1 MLHGAND
8 VANAIGPL
16 AAVINIVQTGA
27 VSMKS
32 AVPTWVLAL
41 GGIGIIVGLATW
53 GWRVIETVGKRITDL
68 TPSRGFSAEFSA
80 AITIV
85 LASKLGIPISTTHT
99 LVGAVL
105 GVGMAR
111 GLEALN
117 LRTVRDIVISW
128 VVTIPVGAVL
138 TILLFY
144 IFRWIF
150 E

>member
-1 MLHGAND
+1 
-8 VANAIGPL
+8 
-16 AAVINIVQTGA
+16 
-27 VSMKS
+27 
-32 AVPTWVLAL
+32 
-41 GGIGIIVGLATW
+41 
-53 GWRVIETVGKRITDL
+53 
-68 TPSRGFSAEFSA
+68 
-80 AITIV
+80 
-85 LASKLGIPISTTHT
+85 
-99 LVGAVL
+99 
-105 GVGMAR
+105 MAR